1 MNGSITWGVHENAGL
16 SEQGMDITDND
27 YTRAIVSEETLSK
40 IDEIREKVISGEIQ
54 VKSAITM
61 STEEL
66 NEIKDSAA
74 K

>member
-1 MNGSITWGVHENAGL
+1 
-16 SEQGMDITDND
+16 MDITDND